1 MPNYLGKLRSFL
13 IIYYRVYAKELIAK
27 VYAKD
32 VKELIIYYYYYYY
45 SRSIGRANL
54 RFSGLIFWRKMVD
67 FYNCAAA
74 TGSPRQYPG
83 WCGSPGHAAPVHIV
97 SELLTE

>member
-1 MPNYLGKLRSFL
+1 MPNYIGKLRSFL

-32 VKELIIYYYYYYY
+32 VKELIIYYYYY

-54 RFSGLIFWRKMVD
+54 RFSGLNHDLHPVFVVFPLNI
-67 FYNCAAA
+67 YL
-74 TGSPRQYPG
+74 P
-83 WCGSPGHAAPVHIV
+83 WCV
-97 SELLTE
+97 

>member
-32 VKELIIYYYYYYY
+32 VKELIIYYYYYY

-54 RFSGLIFWRKMVD
+54 RFSGLLSNTRSKRKPKPHPTE
-67 FYNCAAA
+67 NGA
-74 TGSPRQYPG
+74 SSSRQRT
-83 WCGSPGHAAPVHIV
+83 VKK
-97 SELLTE
+97 

>member
-32 VKELIIYYYYYYY
+32 VKELIIYYYY
-45 SRSIGRANL
+45 
-54 RFSGLIFWRKMVD
+54 
-67 FYNCAAA
+67 
-74 TGSPRQYPG
+74 
-83 WCGSPGHAAPVHIV
+83 
-97 SELLTE
+97 

>member
-32 VKELIIYYYYYYY
+32 VKELIIYYYYYYF

-54 RFSGLIFWRKMVD
+54 RFSGFI
-67 FYNCAAA
+67 
-74 TGSPRQYPG
+74 
-83 WCGSPGHAAPVHIV
+83 
-97 SELLTE
+97 

>member
-32 VKELIIYYYYYYY
+32 VKELIIYYYYYYLTLGA
-45 SRSIGRANL
+45 RAPRGRE
-54 RFSGLIFWRKMVD
+54 
-67 FYNCAAA
+67 
-74 TGSPRQYPG
+74 P
-83 WCGSPGHAAPVHIV
+83 
-97 SELLTE
+97 LTVF

>member
-32 VKELIIYYYYYYY
+32 VKELIIYYYFPGRTAERIYDSLDLFIYHSEQAQAQAPTDRERGRLLAAENRKKIRQAARRLDT
-45 SRSIGRANL
+45 SR
-54 RFSGLIFWRKMVD
+54 
-67 FYNCAAA
+67 
-74 TGSPRQYPG
+74 
-83 WCGSPGHAAPVHIV
+83 
-97 SELLTE
+97 

>member
-13 IIYYRVYAKELIAK
+13 IIYYRVYAKKLIAK

-32 VKELIIYYYYYYY
+32 VKELIIYYYYY

-54 RFSGLIFWRKMVD
+54 RFSGFLERPAEPICDSLDYLLIISIIFLGYFKIN
-67 FYNCAAA
+67 FL
-74 TGSPRQYPG
+74 
-83 WCGSPGHAAPVHIV
+83 II
-97 SELLTE
+97 

>member
-32 VKELIIYYYYYYY
+32 VKELIIYYYSLDF

-54 RFSGLIFWRKMVD
+54 RFSGFSG
-67 FYNCAAA
+67 F
-74 TGSPRQYPG
+74 TGE
-83 WCGSPGHAAPVHIV
+83 PVQHGV
-97 SELLTE
+97 NRFTP

>member
-32 VKELIIYYYYYYY
+32 VKELIIYYYYYLTLGA
-45 SRSIGRANL
+45 SPSPSPTRQRTGQAPRGRE
-54 RFSGLIFWRKMVD
+54 
-67 FYNCAAA
+67 
-74 TGSPRQYPG
+74 P
-83 WCGSPGHAAPVHIV
+83 
-97 SELLTE
+97 

>member
-32 VKELIIYYYYYYY
+32 VKELIIYYYYYLITLGA
-45 SRSIGRANL
+45 RAPRGREPQAV
-54 RFSGLIFWRKMVD
+54 F
-67 FYNCAAA
+67 
-74 TGSPRQYPG
+74 
-83 WCGSPGHAAPVHIV
+83 
-97 SELLTE
+97 